1 MDRYIENLRAEV
13 DEMMTADLERKNKEN
28 SLNNQ
33 IRRLS
38 NDNQILLGE
47 LKNRNEKIAMLS

>member
-28 SLNNQ
+28 SLNN
-33 IRRLS
+33 
-38 NDNQILLGE
+38 
-47 LKNRNEKIAMLS
+47 